1 MKKVLALVLCLAMT
15 LSVCAIYVSAETA
28 PTWKDGQINDPADTN
43 PDDGQNL
50 KFDNAYGYT
59 FVIEDDKKIGG
70 EDNALVETVD
80 EYKACNPNWA
90 ISVLLA
96 PEGDLYKVVTVVA
109 TPGSADAGLAAGINF
124 DNGNIVIVAHSA
136 YSHAAGANFESKLCA
151 LALKEGDM
159 VKVADDKSSAYVLI
173 PGVDDKEED
182 NGPAI
187 TETAILSTGKSY
199 TATAP
204 NRGDSFDDNGVKL
217 TNGVKGLEDAGTA
230 ESAGW
235 NNTDKTTANVV
246 EVVVNLGE
254 SVLSNSYTVY
264 LAGGNWGIGVPSYNA
279 EKDEHGTSIEIFA
292 SDSAD
297 GEFAPVAS
305 AADTEMVL
313 KTGTGLVDSSWS
325 TFTLTAT
332 AATPVQ
338 AQYIKFVITAAP
350 VGNAFIWMDEV
361 EVAAVKTTSAPS
373 VEKETITVDGDL
385 ADNGWASDK
394 WVDVSGENGF
404 WQQQWE
410 FQTGAKVC
418 PDFGYKYQLR
428 ADDTKLYAA
437 VVIDGD
443 IVNGGNGAGTFVRFW
458 VRDNDE
464 ATVYTSFYDFGFAD
478 GELTTAA
485 KYNTSTTTNAGAAI
499 EGTTVEAKASVV
511 DGNTVIEFSVDVAEF
526 SADGNFDY
534 YICASQKVGED
545 FGTLYYPAAPI
556 GPTSEEGGDAHQPH
570 ANLPWLSWHAETD
583 ATVNVAD
590 IALGEIVTTPGTPET
605 GDAGIYAI
613 AGLALV
619 AMLGTA
625 IVIKK
630 RA

>member
-15 LSVCAIYVSAETA
+15 LSVCAICVSAETA

-59 FVIEDDKKIGG
+59 FSIEDDKKIGG
-70 EDNALVETVD
+70 EDNALIETVD

-96 PEGDLYKVVTVVA
+96 PEGELYKVVTTVT

-124 DNGNIVIVAHSA
+124 DNGNIVLVAHSA
-136 YSHAAGANFESKLCA
+136 YSHAAGANFEGKLCA
-151 LALKEGDM
+151 LALKEGDK
-159 VKVADDKSSAYVLI
+159 VKVADDKSSVYVLI
-173 PGVDDKEED
+173 PGVDDKED
-182 NGPAI
+182 VTGPVI

-199 TATAP
+199 TTTAP
-204 NRGDSFDDNGVKL
+204 NRGDNFDDNGVKL

-246 EVVVNLGE
+246 EIVVNLGE
-254 SVLSNSYTVY
+254 SVLSNSYVVY
-264 LAGGNWGIGVPSYNA
+264 LAGGNWGIGVPSYN
-279 EKDEHGTSIEIFA
+279 EETGENGTSVEIFA

-297 GEFAPVAS
+297 GEFVSVAA

-313 KTGTGLVDSSWS
+313 KSGTGKVDGSWS
-325 TFTLTAT
+325 TYTLTAN
-332 AATPVQ
+332 AATPVK

-361 EVAAVKTTSAPS
+361 EVIANKTASSPS

-394 WVDVSGENGF
+394 WTVVNGENGS
-404 WQQQWE
+404 WQYPTLKE
-410 FQTGAKVC
+410 VSEGAEI
-418 PDFGYKYQLR
+418 PTFSYKYQLR
-428 ADDTKLYAA
+428 ADDTKLYGAL
-437 VVIDGD
+437 VLDGVHEEVEGEAKN
-443 IVNGGNGAGTFVRFW
+443 IKVRIWF
-458 VRDNDE
+458 RDNDE
-464 ATVYTSFYDFGFAD
+464 ATVYSSFYDFVLAPD
-478 GELTTAA
+478 GTLTTAA
-485 KYNTSTTTNAGAAI
+485 KYNTSTTENKGANIENTTLNA
-499 EGTTVEAKASVV
+499 VAKVV
-511 DGNTVIEFSVDVAEF
+511 DGKTVYEFSVDVDEVT
-526 SADGNFDY
+526 ADGSFDY
-534 YICASQKVGED
+534 FVCLERKQGVNT
-545 FGTLYYPAAPI
+545 GTLYYPAIPELNE
-556 GPTSEEGGDAHQPH
+556 TSPH
-570 ANLPWLSWHAETD
+570 GNHPWLLWYAEND

-590 IALGEIVTTPGTPET
+590 IALGEIVTTPETPET
-605 GDAGIYAI
+605 GDVGIYVI

-625 IVIKK
+625 VVIKK